1 MAQNIPSKHLMIRCY
16 GDMFKTCFC
25 DYEENMMPTA
35 NTNLT
40 RWTVSVPK
48 ETDTSLRCFLAER
61 GMKKGDI
68 SKFIVDAVKWRVF
81 EQTAAEIREKFAEV
95 SPEELQN
102 IVDEATEAAR
112 VEMRKNL
119 VKNYL

>member
-1 MAQNIPSKHLMIRCY
+1 MINCYVDKHLYDY
-16 GDMFKTCFC
+16 GD
-25 DYEENMMPTA
+25 NIMPTPLS
-35 NTNLT
+35 NNLT

-81 EQTAAEIREKFAEV
+81 EQTTNEIREKFADV
-95 SPEELQN
+95 LPEELQN
-102 IVDEATEAAR
+102 IVNEAIESVR
-112 VEMRKNL
+112 LEMREELRNEAKC
-119 VKNYL
+119 

>member
-1 MAQNIPSKHLMIRCY
+1 MLTPNQNV
-16 GDMFKTCFC
+16 
-25 DYEENMMPTA
+25 
-35 NTNLT
+35 T

-48 ETDTSLRCFLAER
+48 ETDTALRCFLAER

-81 EQTAAEIREKFAEV
+81 EQTAAEIREKFSDM

-102 IVDEATEAAR
+102 LADEASEFA
-112 VEMRKNL
+112 KNETL
-119 VKNYL
+119 KILIKKGL

>member
-1 MAQNIPSKHLMIRCY
+1 MQATSDTQ
-16 GDMFKTCFC
+16 
-25 DYEENMMPTA
+25 
-35 NTNLT
+35 T

-81 EQTAAEIREKFAEV
+81 EQTAAEIREKFEDIP
-95 SPEELQN
+95 PEELQS
-102 IVDEATEAAR
+102 IVDEACNAVRGEIR
-112 VEMRKNL
+112 QELIKE
-119 VKNYL
+119 